1 LTKSD
6 REIMGILEAFDLTR
20 CAHSAARLAGVDE
33 KTVARYVA
41 IRDSG
46 ADPLAPVR
54 RPRSIDAFRGKIEEL
69 VVRSDGQIRAD
80 VVHQRLVAMGFT
92 GSDRGTRRA
101 VAEAK
106 AAWRGGHR
114 PADRLW
120 TPEPGMW
127 LQFGWSEGPRVSGRG
142 TQLFH
147 GWLPWSRYRFV
158 IPTWDRTRATLRS
171 AMDTTLRGLGGA
183 PTYLVTDDSRM
194 LTLDRGTG
202 VPVRHPEL
210 VAMGRYY
217 GCQVLGCQ
225 PLVGGGVGSSE
236 LTARIARD
244 DLVPATVNL
253 LASYDSFVE
262 LAQACALWCERMNNR
277 PQRKIGTTPTARL
290 VIERQHLHA
299 LPAEPAAAAR
309 GELRLVETD
318 RQARPGATRY
328 ARPDVR
334 SGERGRV
341 VAGVGARQRL

>member
-1 LTKSD
+1 
-6 REIMGILEAFDLTR
+6 
-20 CAHSAARLAGVDE
+20 
-33 KTVARYVA
+33 
-41 IRDSG
+41 
-46 ADPLAPVR
+46 
-54 RPRSIDAFRGKIEEL
+54 
-69 VVRSDGQIRAD
+69 
-80 VVHQRLVAMGFT
+80 
-92 GSDRGTRRA
+92 
-101 VAEAK
+101 
-106 AAWRGGHR
+106 
-114 PADRLW
+114 
-120 TPEPGMW
+120 
-127 LQFGWSEGPRVSGRG
+127 
-142 TQLFH
+142 
-147 GWLPWSRYRFV
+147 
-158 IPTWDRTRATLRS
+158 
-171 AMDTTLRGLGGA
+171 MDTTLRGLGGA